1 METFKV
7 EVIRPGVTTGV
18 SAVER
23 EYIEDELR
31 DAVDSLQ
38 GARVTD
44 DSRVTDV
51 DGVIG
56 EVTDAWYDEGIECT
70 VEIFDEEMAGRID
83 EGLVQIAPSM
93 VLDSD
98 ESGEPIVAQDI
109 EFRYLFLCPQASELV
124 GSTERVA

>member
-38 GARVTD
+38 GAR
-44 DSRVTDV
+44 
-51 DGVIG
+51 
-56 EVTDAWYDEGIECT
+56 VTDAWYDEGIECT